1 MIARISGK
9 LVEKK
14 EHSLIVNVA
23 GLFYEIMVPA
33 PVLARIEDTI
43 DDAGNVN
50 LFTYYYFQIG
60 PSSGIPIIIG
70 FINEI
75 EKDFFQQFIKVS
87 GIGPRAAVKA
97 LSKPISEITTA
108 IENGDVKYLK
118 TLSGIGLQ
126 KAKEIVAKLQGKI
139 GRYGLIQDKDQGAK
153 KEAAVP
159 DWQDEALSV
168 LIKLQYKNQEAI
180 DMISKAV
187 ERNNGISTAEELL
200 NEIYKQRV
208 KK

>member
-1 MIARISGK
+1 M
-9 LVEKK
+9 
-14 EHSLIVNVA
+14 
-23 GLFYEIMVPA
+23 
-33 PVLARIEDTI
+33 
-43 DDAGNVN
+43 
-50 LFTYYYFQIG
+50 
-60 PSSGIPIIIG
+60 
-70 FINEI
+70 
-75 EKDFFQQFIKVS
+75 
-87 GIGPRAAVKA
+87 
-97 LSKPISEITTA
+97 
-108 IENGDVKYLK
+108 
-118 TLSGIGLQ
+118 
-126 KAKEIVAKLQGKI
+126 
-139 GRYGLIQDKDQGAK
+139 IQDKDQGAK